1 MRELVVSKTEYY
13 INISLN
19 LIGNNTRI
27 SGTYVILQELL
38 ANDEVAIGSS
48 RSAIANLHATRRS
61 DSSTSLHQSIK
72 IITYPRVICTAA
84 KTEVTVLSRRNEV
97 LRRSKWVAGAPKR
110 EGDSS
115 VGFGREFGQTR
126 PRVSRTAGCTQ
137 EFIVGRSWDIDQS
150 RPGVDNCVRR
160 GGQRRRCVCDRGNVN
175 PPVERVWGHRA
186 LGEVRKRSAVLG
198 SVNATEGE
206 LAILVIVVGT

>member
-13 INISLN
+13 INKSLN
-19 LIGNNTRI
+19 FIENKTRI
-27 SGTYVILQELL
+27 SSTYVILQELL

-115 VGFGREFGQTR
+115 VGFSREFCQTR
-126 PRVSRTAGCTQ
+126 RSSRTASHTQ
-137 EFIVGRSWDIDQS
+137 EFIVGRGRDSDQS
-150 RPGVDNCVRR
+150 RAGVDDSARR
-160 GGQRRRCVCDRGNVN
+160 GGQRRRSVCDRGNVN
-175 PPVERVWGHRA
+175 PPVVRVWGHRA

-198 SVNATEGE
+198 SVNTAEAE
-206 LAILVIVVGT
+206 LAILVIDVRA